1 MRSRG
6 GWRRTPIPVLRRNQ
20 AGSAT
25 ICLMPHIRSRLLGR
39 ARRRYGADQHHQPRH
54 TACATLL
61 LLRVPSAATAVCSA
75 CSAFAVVVALLVLC
89 LSIACVTVCLLLS
102 VRVCLREPL
111 QSVHVCLSE
120 ILCQGVSFTLLLSA
134 PRVASSRHRACNSR
148 SAETLKRSSML
159 RRATE
164 QPQQQLPGSCPP
176 VPASAQHP
184 MQPSSSSLPQ
194 AH

>member
-1 MRSRG
+1 M
-6 GWRRTPIPVLRRNQ
+6 LRRNQ

-75 CSAFAVVVALLVLC
+75 CSAFAAAVALLALC
-89 LSIACVTVCLLLS
+89 LPIACVTVCLLLS

-134 PRVASSRHRACNSR
+134 PRVASSRDTNL
-148 SAETLKRSSML
+148 SARPRKHGHVS
-159 RRATE
+159 AA
-164 QPQQQLPGSCPP
+164 LPP
-176 VPASAQHP
+176 
-184 MQPSSSSLPQ
+184 PSSSVICERAQSRRTKSGHLYMRRTGLVCGNVRTHP
-194 AH
+194 APPAGMPSEH

>member
-6 GWRRTPIPVLRRNQ
+6 GWRHTPIPVLRRNQ
-20 AGSAT
+20 ACSAT

-75 CSAFAVVVALLVLC
+75 CSAFAAAVALLALC
-89 LSIACVTVCLLLS
+89 LPIACVTVCLLLS

-148 SAETLKRSSML
+148 SADEKGCSFTRGLLTHWHVAVSPL
-159 RRATE
+159 AI
-164 QPQQQLPGSCPP
+164 
-176 VPASAQHP
+176 
-184 MQPSSSSLPQ
+184 
-194 AH
+194 